1 MRSGD
6 TCHSRR
12 LSALVQKAAASRRI
26 SAPHLT
32 SAGATDHGPGRWGLP
47 CTRITAI
54 QHLRLC
60 LGRQLPLRQ
69 LLRLLRR
76 GAQHHRLQETHWKP
90 SVSLV
95 FCSAHVND
103 WRNGDCS
110 QGPTLHGAAARPTMR
125 SGDTCHSRRLSA
137 LVQKAAA
144 SRRISAP
151 HLTSAGATDHGPGR
165 WGLPCTRITAIQHL
179 RLCLGRQLPLRQ
191 LLRLLRRGAQ
201 HHRLRIARCRRLQR
215 LLCRRTASHVP
226 CLTWRPAARHHCL
239 RLMRRPPLQRLRQL
253 SRRRAA
259 PRPPRLAWRR
269 TAQLAS
275 LDATLLGAALLSTT
289 AFAPRRLPR

>member
-1 MRSGD
+1 MRNDPMIHRSPHAYP
-6 TCHSRR
+6 TRWACS
-12 LSALVQKAAASRRI
+12 SADS
-26 SAPHLT
+26 
-32 SAGATDHGPGRWGLP
+32 
-47 CTRITAI
+47 
-54 QHLRLC
+54 LC
-60 LGRQLPLRQ
+60 GNRE
-69 LLRLLRR
+69 
-76 GAQHHRLQETHWKP
+76 ETHWKP

-201 HHRLRIARCRRLQR
+201 HHIAFASRVGRRLGGFSGFR
-215 LLCRRTASHVP
+215 AAALRRTCIASPVATCCSAPLPSPHASAAASAASAAFASP
-226 CLTWRPAARHHCL
+226 CCAAT
-239 RLMRRPPLQRLRQL
+239 
-253 SRRRAA
+253 AA
-259 PRPPRLAWRR
+259 PRLAPHRPAR
-269 TAQLAS
+269 
-275 LDATLLGAALLSTT
+275 
-289 AFAPRRLPR
+289 FA